1 MLKNRKCSYC
11 DEELIENRC
20 KECDSP
26 YRISEGW
33 TSGDVCI
40 DTFIKDTMYKAR
52 NGGRWLEWISF
63 DRIIDIE
70 LYEDGFDKVY
80 VAVWLDGRDNYLEQN
95 GSLKNEPQPVK
106 VFLKQFN
113 LLTNCLNEI
122 KNHWEFFN
130 IDVAISS
137 KFYGM
142 SKHPETQ
149 EFIMVTHYGNQKSLR
164 TLLENDKKLLWKQKI
179 EILRDTSFKLKKLHE
194 LGYSHNN
201 FHYGSIMLDDD
212 SKIYITNFKLT
223 QSIKQRIAPNNKV
236 LELMPYIAPEII
248 KGESYSLASDIYN
261 FGIVMIEFSTGK
273 CLFENKVRPE
283 FGKGT
288 PEIYKDFVNKC
299 INVNPDRRPTAPG
312 LYKQLKFWY
321 KCIIGDCAEFDKY
334 GEMVKSAFDNADNY
348 NDEDV
353 EGNYI

>member
-11 DEELIENRC
+11 DELIEKQC

-26 YRISEGW
+26 YRISESW
-33 TSGDVCI
+33 TSGDVRI
-40 DTFIKDTMYKAR
+40 DNFIKDAMYKAR

-63 DRIIDIE
+63 DRFTNIE

-80 VAVWLDGRDNYLEQN
+80 LALWLDGRDNYLEQN

-113 LLTNCLNEI
+113 LSADCLNEI

-130 IDVAISS
+130 TVVALSS
-137 KFYGM
+137 KFYGI
-142 SKHPETQ
+142 SKTS
-149 EFIMVTHYGNQKSLR
+149 GNSR
-164 TLLENDKKLLWKQKI
+164 IYNGHSLWK
-179 EILRDTSFKLKKLHE
+179 
-194 LGYSHNN
+194 
-201 FHYGSIMLDDD
+201 
-212 SKIYITNFKLT
+212 SKTF
-223 QSIKQRIAPNNKV
+223 A
-236 LELMPYIAPEII
+236 
-248 KGESYSLASDIYN
+248 
-261 FGIVMIEFSTGK
+261 
-273 CLFENKVRPE
+273 PE

-299 INVNPDRRPTAPG
+299 INVNPDRRPTSPG

-321 KCIIGDCAEFDKY
+321 RCIIGDCAESDKY

-353 EGNYI
+353 EEDAG